1 MNREVVVSY
10 LQDQGESGATI
21 RDISESLSLER
32 KEVREHLGYLAKFD
46 LIDSKDSD
54 KFGTEF
60 VWSIHAPERSSS
72 SGGSLQVDPIPT
84 SLCPA
89 CGLSSY
95 SREFDPVE
103 GDQGE
108 YYCSIDCLNK
118 NYSGDH
124 R

>member
-1 MNREVVVSY
+1 MNREVIASY
-10 LQDQGESGATI
+10 LQDQGESGATVK
-21 RDISESLSLER
+21 DISDSLSLER
-32 KEVREHLGYLAKFD
+32 GEVREHLGYLSKFD

-60 VWSIHAPERSSS
+60 AWSINAPDREDPSTRSHHT
-72 SGGSLQVDPIPT
+72 DPIPA

-103 GDQGE
+103 GDRGE
-108 YYCSIDCLNK
+108 YYCSIDCLNQH
-118 NYSGDH
+118 YSGDH